1 MKLILKIC
9 LLILILLVLY
19 VAVTQIATLLY
30 QRHYNRIS
38 LIRAKQVVAEINN
51 AKKKSTQ
58 KLSVSSNQVSC
69 ESHQVNTNNVVTEPS
84 SIKQNNGD

>member
-30 QRHYNRIS
+30 QRHYNQIS

-69 ESHQVNTNNVVTEPS
+69 ESHQVNTNNVITES
-84 SIKQNNGD
+84 SSAKQNNGD